1 MSTRQVRKVVQVI
14 EDTYI
19 EGHKA
24 VPKPMRFVGAAAV
37 FENPWPAK
45 VFTENLRPE
54 ILAWAPILADLLVDP
69 VIEAAGGKD
78 RIEAYGKAAIVG
90 TNCEVELGSAFI
102 HTLRFGNALRVAAGG
117 TSFLPFSN
125 RRGGPGSDVVIPM
138 KNKIKEQE
146 GARSHFLTMDF
157 SIPDAPGPDE
167 ILIAIAVATSGRP
180 HHRIGDRYQDME
192 EMGVDQA
199 GKPLK

>member
-69 VIEAAGGKD
+69 VIEAAGGRDK
-78 RIEAYGKAAIVG
+78 IEAYGKAAIVG
-90 TNCEVELGSAFI
+90 TNCEVELALPSSIRFASAMRCGS
-102 HTLRFGNALRVAAGG
+102 LPAA
-117 TSFLPFSN
+117 P
-125 RRGGPGSDVVIPM
+125 
-138 KNKIKEQE
+138 
-146 GARSHFLTMDF
+146 RSCPSPTGEAGQT
-157 SIPDAPGPDE
+157 AP
-167 ILIAIAVATSGRP
+167 S
-180 HHRIGDRYQDME
+180 
-192 EMGVDQA
+192 
-199 GKPLK
+199 